1 MSGCTK
7 TTSPSA
13 GDGGTPV
20 NSTKPP
26 CGCPDGKLVSLTVIS
41 NATQTNVTGA
51 KNWATVKKSSDDV
64 VVEATTNPNTDA
76 CWQAIN
82 WSGDTGNPGDQPN
95 RRKLSRAASKK
106 FHVQAELGG
115 VSDFVDVWVIWAD
128 LEIKIGSGDTIDT
141 GNDAS
146 GLAAGHKWPSMLGG
160 GNSLGP
166 ISSESTGLTYAH
178 TVGKMQ
184 AKATLSPAGIEDVV
198 ARTAWLMR
206 RKRTDKTFDNGI
218 VTDDSTNKD
227 DTSDAPWLDLDP
239 KSGSS
244 TREIYDL
251 DAPGCSATLSGTT
264 VNHTAECYDN
274 FRQWAAVTLDSE
286 LACSD
291 EKQWSYQARVDVD
304 KASNKVELNSLSL
317 VHIPIPASSNYTTR

>member
-51 KNWATVKKSSDDV
+51 KNWATVKKSSDEV
-64 VVEATTNPNTDA
+64 IVEATTNPNTDA

-82 WSGDTGNPGDQPN
+82 WSGDTGSAGDQPN

-115 VSDFVDVWVIWAD
+115 VSDYVDVWVIWAD

-146 GLAAGHKWPSMLGG
+146 GLAAGHKWPSFLGD
-160 GNSLGP
+160 GNNLGP
-166 ISSESTGLTYAH
+166 MVSDGTPLTYNYV
-178 TVGKMQ
+178 VGKMQ
-184 AKATLSPAGIEDVV
+184 AKATLSPTGIEDVV
-198 ARTAWLMR
+198 TSNWQMR
-206 RKRTDKTFDNGI
+206 RKKTVKGYSNG
-218 VTDDSTNKD
+218 VQYRSDGPDVD
-227 DTSDAPWLDLDP
+227 DTSDADWVDNDP
-239 KSGSS
+239 KSGTS

-251 DAPGCSATLSGTT
+251 DAPGCDRANGGLI
-264 VNHTAECYDN
+264 NHT
-274 FRQWAAVTLDSE
+274 
-286 LACSD
+286 
-291 EKQWSYQARVDVD
+291 
-304 KASNKVELNSLSL
+304 
-317 VHIPIPASSNYTTR
+317 H